1 MMITADTSCLSF
13 FDLLLVNALG
23 FPVLVQ
29 SKNRIKMKTLA
40 CEKPPSIDAVTS
52 NLRSAGE
59 MRKASLTGRGMK
71 T

>member
-13 FDLLLVNALG
+13 FDLVLALG
-23 FPVLVQ
+23 FPVLVL

-52 NLRSAGE
+52 NLRSARE
-59 MRKASLTGRGMK
+59 MREASLTGRGMK

>member
-13 FDLLLVNALG
+13 FDLVLALG
-23 FPVLVQ
+23 FPVLVL
-29 SKNRIKMKTLA
+29 SKNRIKMKTIA

-52 NLRSAGE
+52 NLRSARE
-59 MRKASLTGRGMK
+59 MREASLTGRGMK

>member
-13 FDLLLVNALG
+13 FDLVLALG
-23 FPVLVQ
+23 FPVLVL
-29 SKNRIKMKTLA
+29 SKNRIKMKTIA

-59 MRKASLTGRGMK
+59 MREASLTGRGMK

>member
-13 FDLLLVNALG
+13 FDLVLALG
-23 FPVLVQ
+23 FPVLVL
-29 SKNRIKMKTLA
+29 SKNCIKMKTIA

-52 NLRSAGE
+52 NPRSARE
-59 MRKASLTGRGMK
+59 MREASLTGRGMK